1 MPEKIQ
7 TKKNTTKKKTKSHKY
22 ATPLLVVL
30 CILLACVTVVLVYM
44 VRNHVGAKTGAKE
57 QLRLSAIAGFDC
69 EYTEAQQLYP
79 YKNGLLKVTSTRIAY
94 LSISGNEI
102 YSVNVEMENPVCV
115 MAGDYAMVADT
126 DGFLCSVFS
135 EDGLVYYNHMPGKIG
150 NLALAPSGMSA
161 VIFDDGKSFG
171 TVYMMDTDGT
181 FLAQWSSYESGYPI
195 SLEFS
200 PDESLLSVS
209 LVDTDGSQMVPH
221 LKQFSIPKDRTYDR
235 PTEYAFYSPL
245 VSDIMPIMAYLN
257 NDLVAFAG
265 ISDVAIVG
273 NGQCNMVLP
282 AFPCVTSLFHY
293 DGGYAVIF
301 SDGLEQPLRMTIFDE
316 TGAQKSEISLGNE
329 LLDYDVSGSSAL
341 IAVDEKI
348 IHVNLENGKVE
359 STLEVDEP
367 VLRVAFFGSK
377 NICVVTSA
385 GVREISI

>member
-1 MPEKIQ
+1 MPEKINE
-7 TKKNTTKKKTKSHKY
+7 KKNTKSTNEKSHKY

-30 CILLACVTVVLVYM
+30 CILMACVTIVLVYM
-44 VRNHVGAKTGAKE
+44 IRNHIEAKTGAKE

-79 YKNGLLKVTSTRIAY
+79 FKNGLLKVTSTRIAY

-102 YSVNVEMENPVCV
+102 YSVNVEMDNPVCV

-126 DGFLCSVFS
+126 NGFLCSVFS
-135 EDGLVYYNHMPGKIG
+135 EDGLVYYKHMTGKVG

-161 VIFDDGKSFG
+161 VVFDDGKSFG
-171 TVYMMDTDGT
+171 TVYIMDNDGT

-195 SLEFS
+195 SLAFS

-221 LKQFSIPKDRTYDR
+221 LKQFSIPKDRSYDR
-235 PTEYAFYSPL
+235 PTEYAFYSPE
-245 VSDIMPIMAYLN
+245 VSDIMPLMAYLN
-257 NDLVAFAG
+257 NELVAIAG

-273 NGQCNMVLP
+273 NGTCNMVLP
-282 AFPCVTSLFHY
+282 PFPCITSIFPY
-293 DGGYAVIF
+293 NDGYAVIF
-301 SDGLEQPLRMTIFDE
+301 SDGVEQPLRLAIFDQSG
-316 TGAQKSEISLGNE
+316 TQKSEIPLGNE
-329 LLDYDVSGSSAL
+329 IFATDIAGGDAL

-348 IHVNLENGKVE
+348 MLIDLSNGKVE
-359 STLEVDEP
+359 STIPVDEP
-367 VLRVAFFGSK
+367 IIRAAFFGSK

-385 GVREISI
+385 GVREIAI